1 MVRPTLIDL
10 NLNEF
15 DFYPFMISLDKCDGT
30 CNAAD
35 ELSMKIC
42 VASET
47 KYVNFKIFN
56 LITRTNEAKTFI
68 KHMFHA
74 IANTNSILQ
83 HVIEINNWIIIHVF
97 LKIVSTEN
105 ALLIL
110 L

>member
-83 HVIEINNWIIIHVF
+83 HVIEINN
-97 LKIVSTEN
+97 
-105 ALLIL
+105 
-110 L
+110 